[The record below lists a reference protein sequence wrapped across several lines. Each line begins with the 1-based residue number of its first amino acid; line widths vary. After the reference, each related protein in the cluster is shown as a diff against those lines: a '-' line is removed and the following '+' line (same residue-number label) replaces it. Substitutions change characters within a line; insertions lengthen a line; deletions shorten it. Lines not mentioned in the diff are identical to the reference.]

1 MAEELVAFGSSEYA
15 KEVLGGVWG
24 APPPLRLEA
33 EAGLQ
38 RLLAVLAARGLVHSA
53 RDISDGG
60 IAVALAQSAFPNDI
74 GAAVEQEPSLMAHP
88 LFGLFAEP
96 ASTVLVTADAA
107 ALLQKLK
114 TLAAENNIFAV
125 AIGATGGNRLEITV
139 DREPVHLCSA
149 RRAAPALGHRP
160 RIQSPRRGPCMT
172 QRLYQG
178 VEGVRRPARTESCVR
193 RDFRG
198 ARIATG
204 CIAPRDHELPI
215 ACAQRPKLHEECGVM
230 AIYGHPDAAREAY
243 LGLYALQHR
252 GQESAGIATAD
263 GQRLANIKGMGLVS
277 EIFTDDVLAK
287 LPGTMAIGHTRY
299 STTGDSALLNA
310 QPIRVDS
317 TKGLIAIAHNGNLVN
332 LGNLRVKLEREG
344 AYFQTTSDSEII
356 VQLIAHSH
364 AGTLVDAIA
373 DSLSQVEGAFSIVMM
388 TRDRIFA
395 ARDPRGF
402 RPLSMG
408 RIKNPGGPDT
418 VIFASE
424 TCAFD
429 LLRAEY
435 LRDVLPGELV
445 MVTEDGV
452 TSRQYAS
459 GVAQASCIFEHVY
472 FSRPDSRV
480 FGRWVQESRDRMGR
494 QLARESGVPAD
505 VVVPVP
511 DSGVTAALGYAEEA
525 GIPFRFGL
533 IRNHYVGRTF
543 IAPEQRVRDF
553 GVRLKLNPVHNLL
566 EGKRVILIDD
576 SIIRGTTSRK
586 IVRMVRGAGAKEVHL
601 RISCP
606 PTVSPCFYGVDT
618 PSKRDLI
625 AANQSIEE
633 IRQFIEADSLAY
645 LSLEGLLASCDGGE
659 GNRLLRRL
667 LHRQLPHPVDRRG
680 RDPAGRRHHLISD

>member
-1 MAEELVAFGSSEYA
+1 MS
-15 KEVLGGVWG
+15 
-24 APPPLRLEA
+24 
-33 EAGLQ
+33 
-38 RLLAVLAARGLVHSA
+38 RLL
-53 RDISDGG
+53 
-60 IAVALAQSAFPNDI
+60 
-74 GAAVEQEPSLMAHP
+74 
-88 LFGLFAEP
+88 
-96 ASTVLVTADAA
+96 
-107 ALLQKLK
+107 
-114 TLAAENNIFAV
+114 
-125 AIGATGGNRLEITV
+125 
-139 DREPVHLCSA
+139 C
-149 RRAAPALGHRP
+149 
-160 RIQSPRRGPCMT
+160 
-172 QRLYQG
+172 QG
-178 VEGVRRPARTESCVR
+178 VEGVADDSVLLQAQPSCSLVPSFPCSLES
-193 RDFRG
+193 
-198 ARIATG
+198 IASADT
-204 CIAPRDHELPI
+204 
-215 ACAQRPKLHEECGVM
+215 LHEECGVV
-230 AIYGHPDAAREAY
+230 AIHGHPDAAREAY

-263 GQRLANIKGMGLVS
+263 GARLANIKGMGLVS
-277 EIFTDDVLAK
+277 EIFTDEVLAK
-287 LPGTMAIGHTRY
+287 LPGSMAIGHTRY

-317 TKGLIAIAHNGNLVN
+317 IKGLIAIAHNGNLVN
-332 LGNLRVKLEREG
+332 LGNLRLKLEREG

-356 VQLIAHSH
+356 VQLIAHSQ

-402 RPLSMG
+402 RPLSIG
-408 RIKNPGGPDT
+408 RIKNPGAPDT
-418 VIFASE
+418 IIFASE

-429 LLRAEY
+429 LLRADY

-445 MVTEDGV
+445 MVTEDGL

-459 GVAQASCIFEHVY
+459 GVPQASCIFEHVY

-494 QLARESGVPAD
+494 QLARESHLPAD
-505 VVVPVP
+505 VIVPVP

-525 GIPFRFGL
+525 GVPFRFGL

-543 IAPEQRVRDF
+543 IEPEQRVRDF

-606 PTVSPCFYGVDT
+606 PTISPCFYGVDT

-625 AANQSIEE
+625 AANHSIEE
-633 IRQFIEADSLAY
+633 IRRFIEADSLSY
-645 LSLEGLLASCDGGE
+645 LSLEGMLAACDGGE
-659 GNRLLRRL
+659 GNKFCVACYTGNYPT
-667 LHRQLPHPVDRRG
+667 QWIDVDEIL
-680 RDPAGRRHHLISD
+680 PAGATI